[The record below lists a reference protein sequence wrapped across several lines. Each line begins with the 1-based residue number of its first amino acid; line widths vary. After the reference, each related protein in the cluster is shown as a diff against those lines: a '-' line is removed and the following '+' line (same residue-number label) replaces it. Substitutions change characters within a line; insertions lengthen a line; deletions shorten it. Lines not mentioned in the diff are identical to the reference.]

1 MQVFLDTLQTLDRE
15 AWDARLLSARHV
27 ETFDP
32 SAAMEF
38 GPAPKASLHPGGGRA
53 DQGSSPRSRLPL
65 VALWDVYIFNEIVKV
80 NKEDNWCCLRL

>member
-32 SAAMEF
+32 TTAMEF
-38 GPAPKASLHPGGGRA
+38 GPASSKPVYTQEEEEQIKAH
-53 DQGSSPRSRLPL
+53 
-65 VALWDVYIFNEIVKV
+65 
-80 NKEDNWCCLRL
+80 LRDLGYL